1 MKKFIYIALVITGFI
16 AGCKKD
22 SDPIFEDPD
31 VRLSAVLAEDQAKL
45 LSAADG
51 WKATIYP
58 IGGKGF
64 TYYFK
69 FTADGKVSMLSDF
82 NLTSAG
88 TIAESTYRLKALQR
102 PTLIFDSYNYIH
114 LAADPDAAISGGGA
128 STAAGLKSDFEFAF
142 TEAVGD
148 TVKFVGIFN
157 LNRMSM
163 VKLSA
168 AESQAILAGGLKTMM
183 EANTLYLIANRYP
196 YIQFADG
203 TKGAVDLNPVAK
215 SFKFTYVDA
224 QNTIVTQS
232 AVFNFGI
239 NKIVLSDPIK
249 YGNVIFKELL
259 WDSAT
264 KAYYIMAGT
273 TRITLQNGT
282 APLVPLSL
290 MFGYQNT
297 FAYRKITIPASGL
310 PVGVTSGFTAVY
322 NSTVSLFAAS
332 SPPTGRTIT
341 TIVLTLTSNNTLS
354 VDVTY
359 KSGTSTF
366 LASASYTYI
375 RVGDVFTLSAPVYNG
390 NWVTRTTEIAPLT
403 NYMLSGPFKINWV
416 TSSNPANT
424 SAMGGFYRTADP
436 SSFFY
441 GVL

>member
-1 MKKFIYIALVITGFI
+1 MKKFIYIALVITGVI

-22 SDPIFEDPD
+22 SDPILEDPD
-31 VRLSAVLAEDQAKL
+31 VRLSAVLAEDQARL
-45 LSAADG
+45 LSAAEG

-58 IGGKGF
+58 LGGKGF

-69 FTADGKVSMLSDF
+69 FAANGKVSMLSDF

-88 TIAESTYRLKALQR
+88 TLAESTYRLKALQR
-102 PTLIFDSYNYIH
+102 PTLIFDTYNYIH

-128 STAAGLKSDFEFAF
+128 STATGLKSDFEFAF
-142 TEAVGD
+142 MEAVGD
-148 TVKFVGIFN
+148 TVKFDGIFN
-157 LNRMSM
+157 KNAMSM

-168 AESQAILAGGLKTMM
+168 TEAQAILAGGLKTMM

-239 NKIVLSDPIK
+239 NKIVLSVPIK
-249 YGNVIFKELL
+249 YGNIIFNELL
-259 WDSAT
+259 WDSAN
-264 KAYYIMAGT
+264 KAYYIMVGT

-282 APLVPLSL
+282 APLVPLTL

-297 FAYRKITIPASGL
+297 FAYRKITIPTSGL

-322 NSTVSLFAAS
+322 NSTVSLFGG
-332 SPPTGRTIT
+332 TGRTIT
-341 TIVLTLTSNNTLS
+341 SMSLTLNSTNTLTI
-354 VDVTY
+354 DVNY
-359 KSGTSTF
+359 KNTTTSF
-366 LASASYTYI
+366 LASASYTYT
-375 RVGDVFTLSAPVYNG
+375 RVGDVFTLSAPVYTA
-390 NWVTRTTEIAPLT
+390 NWVARTVEILPLA
-403 NYMLSGPFKINWV
+403 NYMLSGPFKVNWV
-416 TSSNPANT
+416 TSSNPTNT
-424 SAMGGFYRTADP
+424 STMGGFYRTADP

>member
-22 SDPIFEDPD
+22 NNPIFEDPD

-58 IGGKGF
+58 LGGKGF

-88 TIAESTYRLKALQR
+88 TLAASTYRLKALQR

-114 LAADPDAAISGGGA
+114 LAADPDVNISGGGA
-128 STAAGLKSDFEFAF
+128 STATGLKSDFEFAF

-148 TVKFVGIFN
+148 TVKFEGTFN
-157 LNRMSM
+157 KNAMSM

-168 AESQAILAGGLKTMM
+168 TESQAILAGGLKTMM
-183 EANTLYLIANRYP
+183 EANALYLIANRYP

-224 QNTIVTQS
+224 QNAIVNQS
-232 AVFNFGI
+232 AVFSFGI
-239 NKIVLSDPIK
+239 NKVVLSTPMK
-249 YGNVIFKELL
+249 YGSVSFNELL
-259 WDSAT
+259 WDSAN
-264 KAYYIMAGT
+264 KAYYIMAGA

-282 APLVPLSL
+282 TPLVPLSL
-290 MFGYQNT
+290 LFGYANT
-297 FAYRKITIPASGL
+297 FAYRKITIPATGL

-322 NSTVSLFAAS
+322 NSTVSLFAG
-332 SPPTGRTIT
+332 TGRTIT
-341 TIVLTLTSNNTLS
+341 LMTLTLTSNNTLS
-354 VDVTY
+354 VDVNYRNAT
-359 KSGTSTF
+359 TAF
-366 LASASYTYI
+366 VASASYTYT

-390 NWVTRTTEIAPLT
+390 NWVSRTAEVLPLA
-403 NYMLSGPFKINWV
+403 NYMLSGPFKVNWV
-416 TSSNPANT
+416 TSSNPTNT
-424 SAMGGFYRTADP
+424 STMGGFYRTADL